1 MHIAII
7 GASAGIG
14 LEAVKIGLIR
24 NHSITA
30 LSRSPLPI
38 DNQPSLHA
46 IHGSATDT
54 ETLSAAIK
62 GVDAIVVTLGTR
74 KNLQPTT
81 LFSDFARTLVA
92 IHQKQLI
99 TVPVLV
105 ITGFGAG
112 NSVGYM
118 SWITKLLL
126 RFLLKEVYK
135 DKTLMEEIITGASL
149 PWTIIR
155 PGRLL
160 DNSVTE
166 QYRTETTL
174 FKGINITGINR
185 ADVADY
191 LIKQA
196 ENHTHQHQYVAI
208 TQ

>member
-1 MHIAII
+1 MHLAII

-14 LEAVKIGLIR
+14 LEAVNIGLTR
-24 NHSITA
+24 NHTITP

-38 DNQPSLHA
+38 PNQPTLHA
-46 IHGSATDT
+46 IQGSATDK
-54 ETLSAAIK
+54 EILSAAIK
-62 GVDAIVVTLGTR
+62 GADAIIVTLGTR
-74 KNLQPTT
+74 KNKQTTT

-92 IHQKQLI
+92 IHQKQPI

-105 ITGFGAG
+105 VTGFGAG

-118 SWITKLLL
+118 SWIAKLLL
-126 RFLLKEVYK
+126 KLLLKEVYK
-135 DKTLMEEIITGASL
+135 DKTLMEEIIAGADF

-160 DNSVTE
+160 DKPVTE
-166 QYRTETTL
+166 QYRTETAL
-174 FKGINITGINR
+174 FKGMNISSINR